1 MKYLK
6 DKIYIIGK
14 YNIDYLILDVID
26 MYVIIMGMGRVGL
39 SLANLLID
47 DGYDITLIDD
57 NEALCNEAAAELD
70 ALVICGNGTNSKLLE
85 EANIEDADFFI
96 ATTGNDEANLL
107 SCILVRKYDVPNI
120 IARVSNPDHEEAFI
134 AVGID
139 NVISP
144 EITAAGFLE
153 KLVTRP
159 NVADLISLGEGDA
172 EILDMTIGNDK
183 VVGKRIKEVS
193 PTKDFIIIAT
203 YPNGKLVIP
212 QEDNILARGEKV
224 SVLVKRGSF
233 SKASKTLE
241 K

>member
-1 MKYLK
+1 
-6 DKIYIIGK
+6 
-14 YNIDYLILDVID
+14 

-57 NEALCNEAAAELD
+57 NEALCADAAAELD

-120 IARVSNPDHEEAFI
+120 IARVSNPDHEEAFK

-159 NVADLISLGEGDA
+159 NVADLISLGEGNA
-172 EILDMTIGNDK
+172 EILDMTITNDK
-183 VVGKRIKEVS
+183 IVGKRIREVS
-193 PTKDFIIIAT
+193 PTKDYIIIAT

-233 SKASKTLE
+233 SKASKKLE
-241 K
+241 

>member
-1 MKYLK
+1 
-6 DKIYIIGK
+6 
-14 YNIDYLILDVID
+14 
-26 MYVIIMGMGRVGL
+26 MGRVGL
-39 SLANLLID
+39 SLAKLLID

-57 NEALCNEAAAELD
+57 NEALCADAAAELD

-120 IARVSNPDHEEAFI
+120 IARVSNPDHEEAFK

-159 NVADLISLGEGDA
+159 NVADLISLGEGNA
-172 EILDMTIGNDK
+172 EILDMTITNDK
-183 VVGKRIKEVS
+183 VVGKRIEEIS

-212 QEDNILARGEKV
+212 QQDNILARGEKV

-233 SKASKTLE
+233 SKVSKKLE

>member
-1 MKYLK
+1 
-6 DKIYIIGK
+6 
-14 YNIDYLILDVID
+14 
-26 MYVIIMGMGRVGL
+26 MYVIIMGLGRVGL

-47 DGYDITLIDD
+47 DGYDLTLIDD
-57 NEALCNEAAAELD
+57 NESFCNEAAAALD
-70 ALVICGNGTNSKLLE
+70 ALVICGKGTNSTLLE
-85 EANIEDADFFI
+85 ETNIEDADFFI

-120 IARVSNPDHEEAFI
+120 IARVSNPDHEEAFK

-172 EILDMTIGNDK
+172 EIFDMTITNDK
-183 VVGKRIKEVS
+183 VVGKRIKDIS
-193 PTKDFIIIAT
+193 PTKDFIIIAM
-203 YPNGKLVIP
+203 YQNGKLVIP
-212 QEDNILARGEKV
+212 QSDNIITRGEKV

-233 SKASKTLE
+233 SKVSRKLE